1 MFFWTLT
8 SWMTHIRTPWP
19 RKPRV
24 QLSSNHHWSQLW
36 VSKTNVF
43 LTFEPDL
50 YSNSDSPTPI
60 TQGPTKSQ
68 PSLVTISEFL
78 NRCSFDPDAN
88 RQTNKQTNEFFSY
101 DPPYSRGN
109 KNQYLESTCILNLLI
124 FIWIIQTTKT
134 KLLNH
139 LVGIRRC
146 GIKDY

>member
-1 MFFWTLT
+1 MLFWPLNPIWTQ
-8 SWMTHIRTPWP
+8 IRTLRPQLP
-19 RKPRV
+19 EV
-24 QLSSNHHWSQLW
+24 QPSFNYHCLLLGT
-36 VSKTNVF
+36 SKTNVF

-50 YSNSDSPTPI
+50 YSNSDSLTSI

-109 KNQYLESTCILNLLI
+109 YNMCVAMRYEMRVIRWTFSLVFEFDAPHVWNFLI
-124 FIWIIQTTKT
+124 F
-134 KLLNH
+134 L
-139 LVGIRRC
+139 
-146 GIKDY
+146 Y